1 MRAMLTEYIHAA
13 LRHARYEILDDDKSY
28 YGEIPGFNGVYSN
41 AETLEACR
49 DELRDV
55 LEEWMLFRVS
65 RNLSFPVVEGIELR
79 VTELA

>member
-1 MRAMLTEYIHAA
+1 MLTEYIHAA

-65 RNLSFPVVEGIELR
+65 RNLSLPVVEGIELR